1 MFSTSASIRSLVS
14 LCARPFP
21 LDCVRLL
28 DGPFK
33 HAQELDRRYLHF
45 LEPDRFLHLF
55 RANAG
60 LSPKGEVYGGWES
73 RGVAGQTLGHYLS
86 ALAQM
91 SAATGDDVL
100 REKLDYIVS
109 ELAQCQMANGNGYV
123 GAIPDGARI
132 WGEIEAGEV
141 RASGFDL
148 NGGWVPWY
156 TQHKIFAG
164 LRDAYLVAE
173 CEAALEV
180 LLRLCDW
187 AIAVTAKLSEE
198 DWQAMLRCEHGGM
211 NEVLADVYALTGEE
225 KYLELAQKFYHRAVL
240 EPLAQ
245 GRDDLDGK
253 HANTQIPKIVGLAR
267 LYELTGDEQL
277 ARTAQFFWENVTGE
291 RSYVIGGNSD
301 REHFF
306 PPSETPAHLSGETAE
321 TCNTYNLLKLS
332 AHLFGWQPDAR
343 TFDFYERAQWNHILG
358 SIDHEGCGCGGF
370 NYLNPLEG
378 GHFKTYSHPTDA
390 FWCCVGTGLE
400 NHARAG
406 ENIFSRGEGEL
417 WLNSF
422 IACELNWRE
431 ARVQITQETH
441 FPSENT
447 TTLRF
452 SCEAPTRFALH
463 LRHPH
468 WSKTLAVE
476 VNGERVNLGSAPGS
490 YATIGRE
497 WREGDVL
504 TLRLEPQ
511 FTLEYLRGSEDK
523 AAFLYGPIVLA
534 GDLGRGGMD
543 GIELYSSEQLRFLH
557 LQRPELPLVISDEG
571 PLSRL
576 ELREGAIVLHARSSD
591 GREAIEV
598 PLMPYYLAHHRRYMV
613 YFGVYDSASW
623 ARYEVHQR
631 ADEERRRDE
640 ALRTLDSYHPG
651 EQQSEI
657 DHQLQSQGS
666 RTGDNYSD
674 AWRDA
679 FDGGFFSFALLATPN
694 EENELRVRYWGGDAG
709 RTFDIFVNDA
719 LLATQELVGKPV
731 NAFFEASY
739 LLPLSLTQGQTRVR
753 VRFQARPGD
762 VAGGIYGARML
773 RAATTS

>member
-1 MFSTSASIRSLVS
+1 MFSTSASVQSLVP
-14 LCARPFP
+14 LRARPFP

-33 HAQELDRRYLHF
+33 HAQELDRKYLHF
-45 LEPDRFLHLF
+45 LDPDRFLHLF
-55 RANAG
+55 RVNAG
-60 LSPKGEVYGGWES
+60 LAPKGEIYGGWES

-91 SAATGDDVL
+91 SAATGDAAL
-100 REKLDYIVS
+100 HEKLNYIVS
-109 ELAQCQMANGNGYV
+109 ELAQCQTANGNGYI

-132 WGEIEAGEV
+132 WSEIGAGDV

-156 TQHKIFAG
+156 TEHKVFAG
-164 LRDAYLVAE
+164 LRDAYLVAANE
-173 CEAALEV
+173 QALNV
-180 LLRLCDW
+180 LLGLCDW
-187 AIAVTAKLSEE
+187 AVTVTANLSEA

-240 EPLAQ
+240 EPLAE

-253 HANTQIPKIVGLAR
+253 HANTQIPKVIGLAR
-267 LYELTGDEQL
+267 LYELTGDESL
-277 ARTAQFFWENVTGE
+277 ARSAKFFWENVTNE

-332 AHLFGWQPDAR
+332 AHLFAWQQDAR
-343 TFDFYERAQWNHILG
+343 YFDFYERAQWNHILG

-406 ENIFSRGEGEL
+406 ENIFSRGDGEL

-422 IACELNWRE
+422 IACELDWRE
-431 ARVQITQETH
+431 ARVQITQETR
-441 FPSENT
+441 FPNENT

-452 SCEAPTRFALH
+452 GCEQPTMFTLH

-468 WSKTLAVE
+468 WSKTLRVE
-476 VNGERVNLGSAPGS
+476 LNGETVNLASTPGS
-490 YATIGRE
+490 HATIERE
-497 WREGDVL
+497 WEDGDVL
-504 TLRLEPQ
+504 MLQLEPQ
-511 FTLEYLRGSEDK
+511 FALESLRGSGDK
-523 AAFLYGPIVLA
+523 AAFVYGPIVLA
-534 GDLGRGGMD
+534 GDLGHEGMD
-543 GIELYSSEQLRFLH
+543 GLDLYAREQLQFLH
-557 LQRPELPLVISDEG
+557 LPRPELPVVISDES
-571 PLSRL
+571 PLSNL
-576 ELREGAIVLHARSSD
+576 EQRGDNLVLHARSSD
-591 GREAIEV
+591 GGQAVEV
-598 PLMPYYLAHHRRYMV
+598 PMMPYYLAHHRRYMV
-613 YFGVYDSASW
+613 YFGVYNSASW
-623 ARYEVHQR
+623 ARYEAHQR

-651 EQQSEI
+651 EQQSEV
-657 DHQLQSQGS
+657 DHELQSEGA
-666 RTGDNYSD
+666 RTGENYAD
-674 AWRDA
+674 VWRDA
-679 FDGGFFSFALLATPN
+679 FDGGFFSIALRVASN
-694 EENELRVRYWGGDAG
+694 EANELRVRYWGSDAN
-709 RTFDIFVNDA
+709 RTFDIFVNDD

-739 LLPLSLTQGQTRVR
+739 PLPLTLTQDQTRVR
-753 VRFQARPGD
+753 VRFQARSGD
-762 VAGGIYGARML
+762 IAGGIYGARML
-773 RAATTS
+773 RASTTP